1 VIAGGIMICDQL
13 KKADIARLKVEMR
26 ALELGVIC
34 SRPVIEGTR
43 YDCVLDTGNGLYRA
57 QVKYANGTSSKTAG
71 AVQVNLR
78 KAIGKE
84 KNHPYLDSEIDALLI
99 YIAKIDRICWFGPEV
114 FNRKRS
120 ISIRINTARN
130 GQKKRCF
137 SAAEYLW

>member
-1 VIAGGIMICDQL
+1 MMCDQL
-13 KKADIARLKVEMR
+13 RKADIARLKVEMR

-43 YDCVLDTGNGLYRA
+43 YDCVLDTGSGLYRA
-57 QVKYANGTSSKTAG
+57 QIKYDNGTSSKVTG

-84 KNHPYLDSEIDALLI
+84 KNHPYFEHEIDALLV
-99 YIAKIDRICWFGPEV
+99 YIPKIDRICWFGPEV
-114 FNRKRS
+114 FNGKGS
-120 ISIRINTARN
+120 ISIRINTAKN
-130 GQKKRCF
+130 GQTKRCF